1 MTIIGCRWWY
11 AAHRTG
17 TGWRLRSVFH
27 DEWWDGPRL
36 TAAAAP
42 ARENSS
48 GIHAFENWDLAVAA
62 ARTLNAFPRDGSYPV
77 VGEVALWGKV
87 VEHEH
92 GFRAEHALV
101 RRLQVPEHIL
111 ARARSPQSSGE
122 VCGFALLDGGLM
134 SPPLPSR
141 RLGCCLVR
149 DEDKGVGRRD
159 HVNRIPDPRMAPA
172 LARLY
177 GVDAELGPAVEW

>member
-1 MTIIGCRWWY
+1 MSLIGYRWWY
-11 AAHRTG
+11 AGVRPAE
-17 TGWRLRSVFH
+17 GWRLRSAFRDV
-27 DEWWDGPRL
+27 WWDGPHL
-36 TAAAAP
+36 TAAP
-42 ARENSS
+42 PPRGENSS
-48 GIHAFENWDLAVAA
+48 GIHAFRTSQLAVAA
-62 ARTLNAFPRDGSYPV
+62 AKTFDGFPRDGSYPV
-77 VGEVALWGKV
+77 LGEVGLWGRV

-111 ARARSPQSSGE
+111 ASARSPQSSDE
-122 VCGFALLDGGLM
+122 VCGFALLDGELM

-141 RLGCCLVR
+141 RLGCCLVQ

-177 GVDAELGPAVEW
+177 GVDAELGPAMEW